1 MRIGNRQFGKSR
13 TQHGLRTELAAQIAA
28 GKDRQGVIDYFVTK
42 YGSQEVLAEP
52 IDKGFNRL
60 AWLLPYATG
69 VLGVAAIGGVAW
81 RWSRRGAQAADE
93 TAAPASAEMEARLD
107 DELRD
112 LD

>member
-1 MRIGNRQFGKSR
+1 MRV
-13 TQHGLRTELAAQIAA
+13 ELAGLVAKGLTNDQI
-28 GKDRQGVIDYFVTK
+28 IEYFVQK

>member
-1 MRIGNRQFGKSR
+1 MRV
-13 TQHGLRTELAAQIAA
+13 ELAGLVAKGLTNDQI
-28 GKDRQGVIDYFVTK
+28 IEYFVQK

-81 RWSRRGAQAADE
+81 RWSRRGAQTADE